1 MNEKKKKEHRI
12 GAHTWRNLV
21 GGGMKGKR
29 NWFKVIIFKI
39 FFSLFSFSFSP
50 SLFLYLYRSIRIVN
64 DDREERGKEKRL
76 RVRLQ
81 GDVYFAQLGF
91 KVDP

>member
-1 MNEKKKKEHRI
+1 
-12 GAHTWRNLV
+12 
-21 GGGMKGKR
+21 MKGKR

-81 GDVYFAQLGF
+81 GDVYFAQLGSR
-91 KVDP
+91 